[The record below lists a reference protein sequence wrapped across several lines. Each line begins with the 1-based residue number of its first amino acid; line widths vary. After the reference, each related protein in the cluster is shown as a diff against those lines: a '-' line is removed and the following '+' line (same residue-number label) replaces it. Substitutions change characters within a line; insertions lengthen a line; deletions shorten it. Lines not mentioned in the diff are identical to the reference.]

1 MGYESSLG
9 DPDVWFGKAIKDDGV
24 EHYEYMLLYVDDTL
38 CCSEHPM
45 EAMLELDK
53 YFPMKKDKKGKPII
67 GPPSI
72 YLGGKISEVELPNG
86 VSAWAISSSQFIQE
100 YVRTVEEKLK
110 VEGKALR
117 KGT

>member
-38 CCSEHPM
+38 CYSEHPM
-45 EAMLELDK
+45 KVMLELDK

-86 VSAWAISSSQFIQE
+86 VNA
-100 YVRTVEEKLK
+100 
-110 VEGKALR
+110 
-117 KGT
+117 